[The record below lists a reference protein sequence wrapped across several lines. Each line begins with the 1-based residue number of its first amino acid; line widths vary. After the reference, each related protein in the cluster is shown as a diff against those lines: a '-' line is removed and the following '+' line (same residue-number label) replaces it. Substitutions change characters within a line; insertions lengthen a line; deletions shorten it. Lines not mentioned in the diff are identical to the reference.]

1 MIYTRYLYD
10 KCCVEYSLFVSLLQ
24 EHIDEALFWALELF
38 HSGFS
43 EELVVLIW
51 EHYYT
56 LYAPFYINLESHLFK
71 FTNLWLK
78 NKCNE
83 TYIATMIHSL
93 CSRNASIDFYFT
105 YKSLI
110 PPPKQYEVAYN
121 NIDAATNVGD
131 VMNIAND
138 CVTEHNLFKTRCK
151 NALSNIDKIFEKL
164 TFLDMNIYKNAIK
177 SRLIT
182 GLFLLDKNNKLDPK
196 RYTIKETED
205 ILQYKTKPVI
215 ELKGW
220 KIPRR
225 ECIYTLNLKP
235 STSNKEIWHYD
246 NWLYFASKT
255 PLWHNRISRHKGRIE
270 HALKK
275 VKFDKVDNEESFF
288 NFYNYEPD
296 EQSLEVQSKW
306 LGKRTY
312 ESWDQIY
319 EKHKCEPYNEW
330 LTINNSS

>member
-10 KCCVEYSLFVSLLQ
+10 KRCVEYSLFISLLQ

-110 PPPKQYEVAYN
+110 PPPKQYEVTYN

-151 NALSNIDKIFEKL
+151 KALSNIDKIFEKL

-182 GLFLLDKNNKLDPK
+182 GLFLLDKNNKYDP
-196 RYTIKETED
+196 RIYVIKEQKD
-205 ILQYKTKPVI
+205 ILNYKTKPVI
-215 ELKGW
+215 ELKAW
-220 KIPRR
+220 KIPKR
-225 ECIYTLNLKP
+225 ECLYQLKLNPSSNSKNIY
-235 STSNKEIWHYD
+235 HYE
-246 NWLYFASKT
+246 NWLYYASRS
-255 PLWHNRISRHKGRIE
+255 PLWRIRISRHNGTI
-270 HALKK
+270 
-275 VKFDKVDNEESFF
+275 DNENKTIVF
-288 NFYNYEPD
+288 NSVENEETFYNLYNYEPD
-296 EQSLEVQSKW
+296 EQSLEVQTKW
-306 LGKRTY
+306 IGNKEY
-312 ESWDQIY
+312 ESWDHIY

-330 LTINNSS
+330 FVENNA